1 MQTFKE
7 FLVEG
12 KRWNNIK
19 KDLKRFTHSKL
30 IQNFGVLGHLTSK
43 AIDTAPIVRRPTTKR
58 RRKNT
63 HGKAVKKHP

>member
-12 KRWNNIK
+12 KRWNSIK
-19 KDLKRFTHSKL
+19 KDLKSFTHSKL

-43 AIDTAPIVRRPTTKR
+43 TINTAPVRPTTKK

-63 HGKAVKKHP
+63 HAKTIKKHP